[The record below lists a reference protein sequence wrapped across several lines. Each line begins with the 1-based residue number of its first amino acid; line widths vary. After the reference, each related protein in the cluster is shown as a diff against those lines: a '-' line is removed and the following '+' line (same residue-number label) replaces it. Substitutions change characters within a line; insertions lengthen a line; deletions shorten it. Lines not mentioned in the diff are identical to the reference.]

1 MRETHNLYIFLL
13 LSKSGEHRNEQFRR
27 VRLVCNFIRQTANC
41 GEWRNLSDEC
51 VTMPAD
57 LIAVSV
63 SRETSNKRPV
73 AFSFGLSIRRCE
85 LWLAIRR
92 FDLAIADV
100 STNNLLVVRY
110 SCECFPSRDP
120 RIIFPTKNASQTAI
134 LKICLDDLCTAQMR
148 FRIFT

>member
-1 MRETHNLYIFLL
+1 MYSFYCRNLESVRETSSSGAFV
-13 LSKSGEHRNEQFRR
+13 LSATLFGG
-27 VRLVCNFIRQTANC
+27 QTANC
-41 GEWRNLSDEC
+41 EEWRNLSDEC

-57 LIAVSV
+57 LIAVGV

-92 FDLAIADV
+92 FYPAIAGV
-100 STNNLLVVRY
+100 STNNLSVVRD

-120 RIIFPTKNASQTAI
+120 RIIFATKNSPPTAI
-134 LKICLDDLCTAQMR
+134 LEIRLEDLCTAQMR